1 MFIAALFVI
10 AQKRKQPRCT
20 EMGEWL
26 NKWDTPIPWNT
37 TQEKEQTIRAH
48 DTLDESPEY
57 YAE

>member
-1 MFIAALFVI
+1 
-10 AQKRKQPRCT
+10 
-20 EMGEWL
+20 MGEWL

-57 YAE
+57 YAEWKKPAPKGYILLISIMTKF